1 MAIIIIGL
9 GNTGKEYE
17 KTRHNAGRMAV
28 ELLAK
33 QGDFSEFVLNKK
45 AQALLSTGTIGKQ
58 KVTLALPETMMNLSG
73 KTAAALVKSVK
84 AAKQLLVVQDDLDLP
99 LGTVKMVFAR
109 GSGGHKGI
117 ESIAR
122 AIKTKDFARLRIGI
136 SAQGKKNQAK
146 KVQGDEK
153 VIKHVIGKFKPT
165 EEVVLKKTLKKSVAA
180 AELFATEGVEAATM
194 FANTK

>member
-1 MAIIIIGL
+1 M
-9 GNTGKEYE
+9 
-17 KTRHNAGRMAV
+17 
-28 ELLAK
+28 
-33 QGDFSEFVLNKK
+33 
-45 AQALLSTGTIGKQ
+45 
-58 KVTLALPETMMNLSG
+58 
-73 KTAAALVKSVK
+73 
-84 AAKQLLVVQDDLDLP
+84 LVVQDDLDLP
-99 LGTVKMVFAR
+99 LGTVKMVYAR

-122 AIKTKDFARLRIGI
+122 TIKTKDFARLRIGI

-153 VIKHVIGKFKPT
+153 VIKHVIGKFKPA
-165 EEVVLKKTLKKSVAA
+165 EEAVLKKTLKKSVAA